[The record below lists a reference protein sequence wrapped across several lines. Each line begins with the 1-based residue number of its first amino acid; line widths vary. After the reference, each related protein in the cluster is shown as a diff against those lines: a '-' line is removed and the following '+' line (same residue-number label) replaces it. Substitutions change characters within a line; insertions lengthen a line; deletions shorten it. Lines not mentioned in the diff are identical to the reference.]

1 MFLDSKELCL
11 VCEGNTELVDRP
23 KVRIIAN
30 GDGLK
35 KNYLVDLS
43 EKTTDGQFKK
53 SIIKR
58 LDPNMYDIN
67 IAEYL
72 L

>member
-1 MFLDSKELCL
+1 LDSKELGL
-11 VCEGNTELVDRP
+11 VCEGNPAFIDRP

-35 KNYLVDLS
+35 KDYLVDLS
-43 EKTTDGQFKK
+43 ERTSDGRFKK

-67 IAEYL
+67 LAEYL
-72 L
+72 M